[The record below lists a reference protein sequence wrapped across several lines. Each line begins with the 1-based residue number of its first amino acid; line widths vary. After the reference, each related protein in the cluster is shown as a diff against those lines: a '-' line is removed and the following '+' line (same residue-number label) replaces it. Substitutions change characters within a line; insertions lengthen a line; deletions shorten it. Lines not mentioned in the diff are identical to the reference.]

1 MTQPRSTER
10 QSDPWSILTAGL
22 RQMRRLDLDDIRRG
36 VENFAH
42 PSAAGLVDS
51 LGRTRQERVEKM
63 AELLRN
69 SSEADIEEM
78 GQIFGLAM
86 ARLAEERAFGG
97 APADG
102 VRADTEESVRP
113 RRRRGQSAAE
123 WRRERRLAS

>member
-42 PSAAGLVDS
+42 PSAAGLMDS

-63 AELLRN
+63 AELLCN
-69 SSEADIEEM
+69 SSEADIEEL
-78 GQIFGLAM
+78 GTIFGLAM
-86 ARLAEERAFGG
+86 AKLAEERATGG
-97 APADG
+97 DPATPADDDDL
-102 VRADTEESVRP
+102 RNRP
-113 RRRRGQSAAE
+113 RRRRRQSAAE